1 MITVPSSVACAIECT
16 TFIDNDTCCTA
27 SYGSITKHCR
37 LDSCCHPPTE
47 YSESDVVLRKTEDEC
62 KKTYS
67 GREYKGLL
75 NVTINGRQCQ
85 HWNINYPHIK
95 DSYYDRL
102 CDQANYCRN
111 FDFTNGGPWCYTAD
125 PSVRWEFCDIQYC
138 DI

>member
-1 MITVPSSVACAIECT
+1 MFS
-16 TFIDNDTCCTA
+16 
-27 SYGSITKHCR
+27 
-37 LDSCCHPPTE
+37 
-47 YSESDVVLRKTEDEC
+47 EDEC
-62 KKTYS
+62 KKTYL

-95 DSYYDRL
+95 DSSYNRP

-138 DI
+138 DICMLIYCIPLYVISMCLIFND